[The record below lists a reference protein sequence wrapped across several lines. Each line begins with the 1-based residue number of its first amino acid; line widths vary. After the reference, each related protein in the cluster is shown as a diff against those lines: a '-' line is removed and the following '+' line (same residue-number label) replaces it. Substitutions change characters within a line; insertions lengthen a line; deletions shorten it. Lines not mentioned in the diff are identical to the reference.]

1 MTIKKYDNQANIN
14 GTNIFETCIGTLNI
28 APIKISG
35 QYKIIVD
42 INGILYLDDYTGRKV
57 IIDKSRNFLSQV
69 SNFLKIKTTIVDN
82 SLLKYG
88 AFQKSTKKYY
98 HIPLYL
104 GSENNVNK
112 ILPKYFV
119 LSRVV
124 NETITKI
131 ETLYNFGKLQQI
143 VDFNKIG
150 LTNIFNEILT
160 EKNFNYPIYFDFE
173 ESNISLFGYSITNN
187 TTTKHTFSLKN
198 SQANQPY
205 LEILNNTILNTF
217 VNEQIFYPKF
227 INIEFEFDYSNE
239 YQLFNNF
246 YGYLSYGKEIGI
258 DKILF
263 DNNFNIKLQ
272 DYSNNTII
280 WNQQSKNEPI
290 VLNKYFDI
298 IGNGSIQDI
307 NEQNPQI
314 RFSTN
319 NLSVDDKLTINHP
332 DGSLIFQYI
341 VKESDVINESLYQS
355 FKKICYSATK
365 ESKNNFIFS
374 VIELQ
379 NKSCIIKVILN
390 YSDIL
395 SEQFN
400 IELPI
405 FSEILDRYNIIDD
418 NYYKFREI
426 TLNDIW
432 LVGNPNLLNDITKI
446 KINNIYYDIID
457 KFKYDDKSI
466 IRLNK
471 LCGITKLSEC
481 IIYNDEYEKLIQLEP
496 INFLNYNSTLKSY
509 LPFEQDKYVN
519 ELYLKFD
526 GLNNQNLNNNLN
538 LFNLN
543 KEIPIFPYL
552 DDNKIKINDSQSI
565 DLLIDYNNENCLN
578 MLFASIGQTAYLTPN
593 ILNIDEKFYVQ
604 NGNLDINKLGED
616 LLRYNWFLIK
626 GICPDYLKTDIR
638 EIRYFDNIPKITST
652 LIKITDSYC
661 ETIFLGIKY
670 QLPIKYENFQFAT
683 YLEFNQ
689 QEDINVNYKFEINNE
704 EKTIYLSI
712 NKYLD
717 FNDLIRGE
725 NNSEPLLDLS
735 FFYSIN
741 NSFNSTSEYVSD
753 FIASSIKLCKDFD
766 KNDQQISFE
775 SENLTDWKHIG
786 IDKEYIALRL
796 DTISENNINDFRIL
810 FKVGIESDFY
820 VYSNVTYD
828 NIEYTYCSMSI
839 RLSNIIDV
847 KETYLWCENIYIK
860 FFESDIITLQR
871 FDIELNKIVYKD
883 IDKSLLIID
892 NTNLLNKFLIKTTI
906 TDDLNNYLIFPNT
919 EISIKE
925 NYFEIIKTISQ
936 NNLGEKKISKKV
948 FKFKENILTDEEIIS
963 KYDNNEQIYIFNPN
977 DIIVNQSKITLFDRN
992 QIWNLIQS
1000 LFKNKLKFK
1009 NSSKELIRKYIN
1021 KLMIINLMD
1030 YSSFNFINIKNTDEF
1045 INLKILDI
1053 DKNIVI
1059 WNILNENKITM
1070 INRFRTGYFP
1080 YMELFN
1086 NEKDFQL
1093 KNLNKYDSL
1102 FNIYDKN
1109 FGGLNISAT
1118 GIWDEVQGNIISSLF
1133 CKKEDIIITT
1143 QFTNTV
1149 DYKKLLISTLNIDDL
1164 IITDINS
1171 NYIKK
1176 INQNINEYILESYV
1190 DYILFKF
1197 FNLDSVINEYSQK
1210 LIYSIDNKN
1219 NTLLYFENSSKYIQ
1233 NFNKLI
1239 FIFKR
1244 K

>member
-1 MTIKKYDNQANIN
+1 MSVKKYDNQSNPI
-14 GTNIFETCIGTLNI
+14 GTNIFETCVGSLNI

-35 QYKIIVD
+35 QYKIVVD

-69 SNFLKIKTTIVDN
+69 SDFLKVKTTIVDN

-104 GSENNVNK
+104 GSSDDNK

-124 NETITKI
+124 NETINKI
-131 ETLYNFGKLQQI
+131 QTLYEFGKLQQVI
-143 VDFNKIG
+143 NLDKIG

-160 EKNFNYPIYFDFE
+160 EENFNYPIYFDFE
-173 ESNISLFGYSITNN
+173 ESNISLYGYSIVNN
-187 TTTKHTFSLKN
+187 IATKHTFSLKN

-217 VNEQIFYPKF
+217 VNQQIFYPKF

-239 YQLFNNF
+239 YQIFNNF
-246 YGYLSYGKEIGI
+246 YGYLSYGKEINQNEI
-258 DKILF
+258 KF

-280 WNQQSKNEPI
+280 WNQQFKNDIIE
-290 VLNKYFDI
+290 LKQYFDI
-298 IGNGSIQDI
+298 SDNGSIQDI

-314 RFSTN
+314 RFLTN
-319 NLSVDDKLTINHP
+319 NLSIDDKIIINHP
-332 DGSLIFQYI
+332 DGSLIYEYI
-341 VKESDVINESLYQS
+341 VKEKDIINESLYQS

-365 ESKNNFIFS
+365 ESKNNFVFS
-374 VIELQ
+374 VLEL
-379 NKSCIIKVILN
+379 NDKSCIIKIILN
-390 YSDIL
+390 YYDLL

-405 FSEILDRYNIIDD
+405 FSTILDRYNITDD
-418 NYYKFREI
+418 NYYKFRGIILE
-426 TLNDIW
+426 DIC
-432 LVGNPNLLNDITKI
+432 LIGNPNLLNDIERV
-446 KINNIYYDIID
+446 KINDNFYTIID
-457 KFKYDDKSI
+457 KFKFNNKSI
-466 IRLNK
+466 IRLNE
-471 LCGITKLSEC
+471 LCGINKISEC
-481 IIYNDEYEKLIQLEP
+481 IIYNEEYEKLIELTP

-519 ELYLKFD
+519 ELYIKFD
-526 GLNNQNLNNNLN
+526 AKNNQTINDNLI

-543 KEIPIFPYL
+543 KEIPTYSYIN
-552 DDNKIKINDSQSI
+552 DNKSQI
-565 DLLIDYNNENCLN
+565 DDLQIIDLIDYNDINCLN
-578 MLFASIGQTAYLTPN
+578 MLFASVGQTAYITPN
-593 ILNIDEKFYVQ
+593 ILNIDEKFYIQ
-604 NGNLDINKLGED
+604 NGNLDTNKLNED

-626 GICPDYLKTDIR
+626 GICPDYLKSDIR
-638 EIRYFDNIPKITST
+638 QLRYFTNIPQITST

-661 ETIFLGIKY
+661 ETIFLGVKY

-683 YLEFNQ
+683 YLNFNNQ
-689 QEDINVNYKFEINNE
+689 DDININYKFEINIE
-704 EKTIYLSI
+704 EKTIYLSV

-725 NNSEPLLDLS
+725 NNLEPLLDLS

-753 FIASSIKLCKDFD
+753 FISSSIKLCNDFD
-766 KNDQQISFE
+766 KIQQPIFFE
-775 SENLTDWKHIG
+775 SESISDWKHIG
-786 IDKEYIALRL
+786 LDKEYIALRL
-796 DTISENNINDFRIL
+796 SNILENNINDFRIL
-810 FKVGIESDFY
+810 FKISNESEFY
-820 VYSNVTYD
+820 VYSTLIYN
-828 NIEYTYCSMSI
+828 NIEYTYCSMTV

-847 KETYLWCENIYIK
+847 KETYLWCENIYVK
-860 FFESDIITLQR
+860 FFDSDKITLQR
-871 FDIELNKIVYKD
+871 FDKELNKIIYKEV
-883 IDKSLLIID
+883 DKSLLVID
-892 NTNLLNKFLIKTTI
+892 NINNNFFIETTI
-906 TDDLNNYLIFPNT
+906 PEDLNNYLIFPNE

-925 NYFEIIKTISQ
+925 NYFEIIETIAQ
-936 NNLGEKKISKKV
+936 NKLGERKISKKV
-948 FKFKENILTDEEIIS
+948 FKFKENLLTDLEIIT
-963 KYDNNEQIYIFNPN
+963 KYDNIEENDILDIN
-977 DIIVNQSKITLFDRN
+977 DIIISESKITLFDRN

-1000 LFKNKLKFK
+1000 LFKNNLKFK

-1021 KLMIINLMD
+1021 KLMIINLID

-1059 WNILNENKITM
+1059 WNILNQNKIIM
-1070 INRFRTGYFP
+1070 INRFRTGYLP

-1086 NEKDFQL
+1086 DEKEFQL
-1093 KNLNKYDSL
+1093 KNLKQYNTL

-1118 GIWDEVQGNIISSLF
+1118 GIWDEVQGNIVSSLF
-1133 CKKEDIIITT
+1133 CKKDDIKITID
-1143 QFTNTV
+1143 FTNIV
-1149 DYKKLLISTLNIDDL
+1149 DYKKLLLSTLNVEDL

-1171 NYIKK
+1171 NFIKNF
-1176 INQNINEYILESYV
+1176 NQNINEYILESYV

-1197 FNLDSVINEYSQK
+1197 YDLYFVINEYSQK
-1210 LIYSIDNKN
+1210 LIYTIDNKN
-1219 NTLLYFENSSKYIQ
+1219 NTLLYFQDSSKYIQ
-1233 NFNKLI
+1233 TFNKLI